1 VSSENAAAAPGM
13 EDTDVPGTL
22 ALRAA
27 GGGHRIAVVLH
38 HADDAAV
45 ARALDVW
52 AELSAASQLSPFM
65 CVEHRPFSED
75 DPAPLDLGRS
85 SRLLNGGA
93 WVPVGLMYTLH
104 GLGELSRVDIVT
116 ACTASLGQAQQ
127 AELAQADVMLRN
139 DLRRVMPEATPVS
152 SHRVWIPRYGD
163 AVMVPDEAFVS
174 SEANSALVVLPVDRQ
189 FERAAAMPVSGAGH
203 DDVYG
208 WHAAVEV
215 ASLGGLWST
224 MDGAPLEFV
233 ETAASG
239 VGRPLVRL
247 VRSMCRAARI
257 HTPSPEQSLDGTGL
271 LPLTPGL
278 LPAPDSAFMVRAAAP
293 HIYPSTFRVLTGAQ
307 DDIGDGTQTADADD
321 GVSHSMLRGLIPLT
335 EEVQVR
341 RLAAE
346 TIGSVLDRDDDAAQA
361 ASQLDD
367 YIADT
372 VAIAPW
378 TEPLARDVS
387 ADAGHPSGAAAEAR
401 TLLDSTRAPVSMEAV
416 PVQGWEELLDGVFG
430 MADATHATEGI
441 RAAATSARY
450 VVVDPHVLA
459 PDAEGLA
466 AAISVLAG
474 DAHRDGS
481 GRYRMADAAG
491 DLVDLDPSDPQSDD
505 EARMRTDLS
514 DLAEDAEPAIDQQ
527 DDPNRHDAVSLLAE
541 VTGQFDAEIER
552 SERDSERN
560 IGLLYAQMGPE
571 SRPEPGV
578 TSFVSWALLASVLI
592 GIGALLT
599 LTGLREVITPDRL
612 SEEIRVA
619 SFLLLALA
627 ATLPPVL
634 RLTPS
639 RSLSAQVRL
648 TLTAAVYAGCTA
660 VVVVTAP
667 AIEESALDRPGQWL
681 PAGAVVL
688 IVMSLAIAAWVRGF
702 AGDRALLGPLAALVG
717 DRTAGAVPFAY
728 AFVMAVAALNF
739 DQTAPAVFE
748 NRNWRLLT
756 VLLAVAVAVV
766 IAAGGLVRIVRRR
779 DRRQVSEWRQ
789 RIDEL
794 VDGCELG
801 SARTAALEV
810 LKAHW
815 LTTAAVAARLVH
827 RPFGSHRAA
836 TVPNDPAPA
845 VRKLLMFDLE
855 LTDETR
861 DAFLGELLPE
871 LASTGW
877 LREQYRRMSSRF
889 VSSERSRFGI
899 GADGYMPP
907 PEHCTYPMALRSA
920 MSAEGSGSRWRF
932 AERVY
937 AGEFDSVLHEAAEE
951 ALNRA
956 MTATFMSDHIAVS
969 LGPAGAG
976 RQTLPRLLGEL
987 LPAGESRLPS
997 GTLPP
1002 STEPPPEYRSLV
1014 WWPAAVSMPPEHG
1027 PAAHQCRHLRAQ
1039 GTILFHA
1046 VRVDISEPVGM
1057 ERLTPIGEPDVSAQ
1071 VGAGGLAMHGSAG
1084 ASAEPLM

>member
-1 VSSENAAAAPGM
+1 MSTENVAATSGM
-13 EDTDVPGTL
+13 EPTDITGPL

-27 GGGHRIAVVLH
+27 GGGHRIAIVLH
-38 HADDAAV
+38 HAGDTAV
-45 ARALDVW
+45 ALALDVW
-52 AELSAASQLSPFM
+52 TELSGASQLSPFM
-65 CVEHRPFSED
+65 CIEHRPLAQD

-85 SRLLNGGA
+85 ARLLAGGA
-93 WVPVGLMYTLH
+93 WTPVGLMYTLH
-104 GLGELSRVDIVT
+104 GLGELNRVDIMTV
-116 ACTASLGQAQQ
+116 CTASLDETQQ
-127 AELAQADVMLRN
+127 SELAQADVMLRH

-152 SHRVWIPRYGD
+152 SHRVWMPGHGD
-163 AVMVPDEAFVS
+163 AVLAPDAGFVS
-174 SEANSALVVLPVDRQ
+174 SEANSALVVLPADRQ
-189 FERAAAMPVSGAGH
+189 FERAAAMPVSDTGPN
-203 DDVYG
+203 DVYG
-208 WHAAVEV
+208 WHVAVEV

-307 DDIGDGTQTADADD
+307 DDIGDGTRTAGADD
-321 GVSHSMLRGLIPLT
+321 AVSHSMLRGLIPLT

-346 TIGSVLDRDDDAAQA
+346 TIGSVLERDDDAAQA
-361 ASQLDD
+361 ASHLDD

-372 VAIAPW
+372 VAIASW

-387 ADAGHPSGAAAEAR
+387 ADAGDLSDAAAAAR
-401 TLLDSTRAPVSMEAV
+401 TLLDSTRAPVSIEAV

-430 MADATHATEGI
+430 MADASHATEGI

-450 VVVDPHVLA
+450 VVVDPHALA

-474 DAHRDGS
+474 DARRDGND
-481 GRYRMADAAG
+481 RYMMVDSAG
-491 DLVDLDPSDPQSDD
+491 DVVDLDTGDPQSDD
-505 EARMRTDLS
+505 EAAYATDLS
-514 DLAEDAEPAIDQQ
+514 DLAEDAEQAIDQQ
-527 DDPNRHDAVSLLAE
+527 DDPNQHDAVSLLAE

-552 SERDSERN
+552 SERDVERQIEMLHARMRHEN
-560 IGLLYAQMGPE
+560 
-571 SRPEPGV
+571 RPEPGV
-578 TSFVSWALLASVLI
+578 TSFVAYALLASVLI
-592 GIGALLT
+592 GIGSLLT

-612 SEEIRVA
+612 SEQARLA
-619 SFLLLALA
+619 SFLLLALV
-627 ATLPPVL
+627 ATVPPVL

-639 RSLSAQVRL
+639 RSWSAQVRL
-648 TLTAAVYAGCTA
+648 TLVAAVYAGGAA

-728 AFVMAVAALNF
+728 AFVMAVAALNL

-756 VLLAVAVAVV
+756 VLLAIAVAVV
-766 IAAGGLVRIVRRR
+766 IAAGGLVRLVRRR

-801 SARTAALEV
+801 AARTAALEV

-855 LTDETR
+855 LTEETR
-861 DAFLGELLPE
+861 DAYLGELLPE
-871 LASTGW
+871 LASSGW

-920 MSAEGSGSRWRF
+920 LSAEGSGSRWRF

-969 LGPAGAG
+969 LGPADADC
-976 RQTLPRLLGEL
+976 QTLPRLLGEL
-987 LPAGESRLPS
+987 LPAGEARLPS

-1002 STEPPPEYRSLV
+1002 STESPPEYQSLV
-1014 WWPAAVSMPPEHG
+1014 WWPEAVSMPPEHG
-1027 PAAHQCRHLRAQ
+1027 PAAHQCRHLRVQ
-1039 GTILFHA
+1039 GTILFHT

-1057 ERLTPIGEPDVSAQ
+1057 ERLTPIGEPDVSAP

-1084 ASAEPLM
+1084 APAEPLM